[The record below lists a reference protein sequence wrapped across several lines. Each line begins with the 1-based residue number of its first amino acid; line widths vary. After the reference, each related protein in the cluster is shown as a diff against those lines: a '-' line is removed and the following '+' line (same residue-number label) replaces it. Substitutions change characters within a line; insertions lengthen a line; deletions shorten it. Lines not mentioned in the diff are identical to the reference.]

1 LNSIYLLKYINNH
14 ALLLWG
20 EDEGNLCLSGDCFC
34 NLLREFFL
42 EDLVSFG
49 GVPLIFDLLL
59 LKLFYFFI
67 GVFEFV
73 EFFGK
78 GGFVG
83 VFLIYVDVLLLPFE
97 SDLAS
102 LDIFLFL

>member
-1 LNSIYLLKYINNH
+1 M
-14 ALLLWG
+14 
-20 EDEGNLCLSGDCFC
+20 
-34 NLLREFFL
+34 
-42 EDLVSFG
+42 SFG
-49 GVPLIFDLLL
+49 GVTLIFDLLL

-83 VFLIYVDVLLLPFE
+83 VFLIYVEFLLLPFE